1 MYSINTH
8 TLRWVACWQ
17 RVKRIL
23 MSLVH
28 AAKHKDKANR
38 STLPTCSCFK
48 CLLKVNKSWDTNC
61 TCKYLK
67 KHSNRAER
75 MNEGGTMK
83 RGMRSI
89 KIIQSVS
96 NQYSCYILILKGV
109 VKTGDGWEATWRNR
123 EFSPE
128 LHYDLLTER
137 ERLKGKHV
145 LSQIWIW
152 ISECLVCYA
161 VLWQQPLFFQ
171 VMSWVLGASNH
182 RSTAHS
188 LRRGAAPWQTFRG
201 GLSQKVA
208 KLAVPGLWGYY
219 ELHEICTLSKIWH
232 IYMIIC
238 INQLFP
244 ADTLAVR
251 DK

>member
-137 ERLKGKHV
+137 ERDWK
-145 LSQIWIW
+145 
-152 ISECLVCYA
+152 EN
-161 VLWQQPLFFQ
+161 
-171 VMSWVLGASNH
+171 MSSH
-182 RSTAHS
+182 RSESEYLNVWFVTQSCDSSLCFSKSCLGSWEPLTTAAQHTHWGEERHRD
-188 LRRGAAPWQTFRG
+188 RR
-201 GLSQKVA
+201 LEEDSA
-208 KLAVPGLWGYY
+208 KKLQ
-219 ELHEICTLSKIWH
+219 
-232 IYMIIC
+232 
-238 INQLFP
+238 N
-244 ADTLAVR
+244 
-251 DK
+251 

>member
-28 AAKHKDKANR
+28 AAKHKDKANT

-67 KHSNRAER
+67 NIQTEQREW
-75 MNEGGTMK
+75 MK
-83 RGMRSI
+83 EEPWRENWE
-89 KIIQSVS
+89 VS
-96 NQYSCYILILKGV
+96 KYYKGYKNQYCWYILILKGV
-109 VKTGDGWEATWRNR
+109 VKTGDRGDGWESMWRNR

-137 ERLKGKHV
+137 ETERKTCPLTDLNLNIWMFGLLRSLVTAASVFPSHV
-145 LSQIWIW
+145 LG
-152 ISECLVCYA
+152 
-161 VLWQQPLFFQ
+161 
-171 VMSWVLGASNH
+171 LG
-182 RSTAHS
+182 S
-188 LRRGAAPWQTFRG
+188 L
-201 GLSQKVA
+201 
-208 KLAVPGLWGYY
+208 
-219 ELHEICTLSKIWH
+219 
-232 IYMIIC
+232 
-238 INQLFP
+238 
-244 ADTLAVR
+244 
-251 DK
+251 

>member
-137 ERLKGKHV
+137 ETERKTCPLTDLNLNIWMFGLLRSLVTAASVFPSHV
-145 LSQIWIW
+145 LG
-152 ISECLVCYA
+152 
-161 VLWQQPLFFQ
+161 
-171 VMSWVLGASNH
+171 LG
-182 RSTAHS
+182 S
-188 LRRGAAPWQTFRG
+188 L
-201 GLSQKVA
+201 
-208 KLAVPGLWGYY
+208 
-219 ELHEICTLSKIWH
+219 
-232 IYMIIC
+232 
-238 INQLFP
+238 
-244 ADTLAVR
+244 
-251 DK
+251 